1 MRTGVSGN
9 MSVLLK
15 KLIGKLKEKLKEK
28 EKHKP
33 QEWREDASATT
44 LINLMFIGSQLEAEK
59 KRKGDEEVKEKILN
73 ILKLYNP
80 SSILG
85 SDTYENRLKELSEA
99 IKKLYG
105 TTIEVQIRTLSPLSI
120 GTSEGLGYVA
130 LEVGLSFDPLLN
142 LPYIPGSSIK
152 GAMRTAADGIL
163 RKEVVE
169 TLFGT
174 KTWPGTLIVL
184 DAYPSPGVDIPVVVP
199 HVITPHYQVPGG
211 SVELERDAKPTPV
224 HFLVVP
230 PGVTFEVIMGL
241 RADEAIA
248 HLDKLGMKVRK
259 EELIEAIKHSLGVAV
274 RDYGLGARTAAG
286 FSFFEV
292 LKEQEG

>member
-1 MRTGVSGN
+1 MGVSRSDGSIPGLKYL
-9 MSVLLK
+9 SVLRGLNLNELPKGDSSATSLVNLAFIQGLSGEERGKGIKDIEAVK
-15 KLIGKLKEKLKEK
+15 KEVLEAFQTHFDPGSMLGIYSQHLSELKEAVK
-28 EKHKP
+28 
-33 QEWREDASATT
+33 RMGRT
-44 LINLMFIGSQLEAEK
+44 LIK
-59 KRKGDEEVKEKILN
+59 
-73 ILKLYNP
+73 
-80 SSILG
+80 
-85 SDTYENRLKELSEA
+85 
-99 IKKLYG
+99 
-105 TTIEVQIRTLSPLSI
+105 VQIRTLSPLSI

-199 HVITPHYQVPGG
+199 HVITPHYQAPGG
-211 SVELERDAKPTPV
+211 SVELERDAKPTPI

-248 HLDKLGMKVRK
+248 HLDKLGMKVRR